1 MAKPVLLLV
10 DDHEPTLTSLKRD
23 LANRFSADYDI
34 VIERSRDA
42 GLATLDRICDQG
54 RAVAVL
60 IAAQRDGDA
69 VDTGIFVRALERQ
82 PHAKRVMLTPMV
94 SPGPEI
100 VVAPLTRG
108 IVDDFLV
115 TPWGHPEETLYAQI
129 SGLLSAWIKTVQ
141 RPTVEAIRIVGSRWS
156 AKTHALRDQLE
167 RNSVAV
173 GFYPDDS
180 EEGQRLLAE
189 AGQDG
194 SRLPVVLIWDG
205 RVLIDPSMAELA
217 RIGGTRMVPEPGLYD
232 LAIVGAGP
240 AGLAASVYGASEGL
254 RTLLI
259 EQEAQGGQ
267 AGTSSMIR
275 NYLGFPRGIGGQEL
289 AARATE
295 QAWLFGTSFCYN
307 AAIRLRPD
315 GPYRVLTLADGSE
328 ATARSVVLATGIS
341 YRRLDVPGLDRLA
354 GAGVYFGSSVVE
366 AKGMAGLDVFVVGAG
381 NSAGQAAVYLAKF
394 AARVTIVMRA
404 GSLAKSMSDYL
415 VKEVGGTANI
425 TVLPHTEVAA
435 VSGETCLAGL
445 TLQDAMGTR
454 TDVAANALF
463 IMIGAQ
469 PHTEWLTDTL
479 LCDKRGFLVTGP
491 DLFQDGRLPDAWT
504 LTRPPLP
511 METCLPGVFAVG
523 DVRHRSV
530 KRVAS
535 AVGAGCIAIQY
546 VHQYLAEPQ

>member
-10 DDHEPTLTSLKRD
+10 DDDQSTLTSLERD
-23 LANRFSADYDI
+23 LSNRFGADYDI
-34 VIERSRDA
+34 VTERSRDG
-42 GLATLDRICDQG
+42 GLATLDRITDQG
-54 RAVAVL
+54 GAIAVV
-60 IAAQRDGDA
+60 IAAQRDENA
-69 VDTGIFVRALERQ
+69 VDTAIFVRALERQ
-82 PHAKRVMLTPMV
+82 PHAKRVMLAPMV
-94 SPGPEI
+94 SPEPEI
-100 VVAPLTRG
+100 VLAPMTRG
-108 IVDDFLV
+108 VVDDFLLA
-115 TPWGHPEETLYAQI
+115 PWGHPEEKLYAQI
-129 SGLLSAWIKTVQ
+129 SGLLSAWIKTVE

-156 AKTHALRDQLE
+156 AKTHQLRDQLE
-167 RNSVAV
+167 RNSVAI

-189 AGQDG
+189 ARQDG

-205 RVLIDPSMAELA
+205 RVLIDPSMADLA
-217 RIGGTRMVPEPGLYD
+217 RVGRTRMVPEPGLYD

-240 AGLAASVYGASEGL
+240 AGLAAAVYGASEGL

-295 QAWLFGTSFCYN
+295 QAWLFGTSFCFN
-307 AAIRLRPD
+307 SAIRLRPD
-315 GPYRVLTLADGSE
+315 GPHRVLTLADGSE
-328 ATARSVVLATGIS
+328 ATARSVILATGIS

-381 NSAGQAAVYLAKF
+381 NSAGQAAVHLAKF

-415 VKEVGGTANI
+415 VQEVGRTANI
-425 TVLPHTEVAA
+425 TVVPHTEVTA
-435 VSGETCLAGL
+435 VFGQRCLEGL
-445 TLQDAMGTR
+445 TLRDATGTR
-454 TDVAANALF
+454 TDVPANALF
-463 IMIGAQ
+463 IMIGAL
-469 PHTEWLTDTL
+469 PHTDWLTDSL
-479 LCDKRGFLVTGP
+479 ICDERGFLVTGP
-491 DLFQDGRLPDAWT
+491 DLIQDGRPPTMWPLAR
-504 LTRPPLP
+504 LPLP

-546 VHQYLAEPQ
+546 VHEYLAEPR

>member
-1 MAKPVLLLV
+1 MAKPILLLV
-10 DDHEPTLTSLKRD
+10 DDDEATLTTLERD
-23 LANRFSADYDI
+23 LTNRFGGDYDI
-34 VIERSRDA
+34 VSERSRDA

-54 RAVAVL
+54 SAVAVL
-60 IAAQRDGDA
+60 IAAQREDA
-69 VDTGIFVRALERQ
+69 ADTTIFVRALHRQ
-82 PHAKRVMLTPMV
+82 PYAKRVMLTPMV
-94 SPGPEI
+94 SPGPE
-100 VVAPLTRG
+100 VVLAPMTRG
-108 IVDDFLV
+108 IVDDFLLA
-115 TPWGHPEETLYAQI
+115 PWGHPEEKLYAQV
-129 SGLLSAWIKTVQ
+129 SGLLSAWIRTVE

-156 AKTHALRDQLE
+156 AKTHELRDKLE

-180 EEGQRLLAE
+180 EEGRRLLAE
-189 AGQDG
+189 AQQDS
-194 SRLPVVLIWDG
+194 SRLPVVLLWDG
-205 RVLIDPSMAELA
+205 RVLIDPSLADLA

-240 AGLAASVYGASEGL
+240 AGLAAAVYGASEWL

-307 AAIRLRPD
+307 SATTLRPD

-341 YRRLDVPGLDRLA
+341 YRRLDIPGLDRLA

-381 NSAGQAAVYLAKF
+381 NSAGQAAVHLAKF

-415 VKEVGGTANI
+415 VNQVGGTANI

-435 VSGETCLAGL
+435 VSGERCLESL
-445 TLQDAMGTR
+445 TLRDAMGTR
-454 TDVAANALF
+454 TDVPANALF

-469 PHTEWLTDTL
+469 PRTEWLADTL
-479 LCDKRGFLVTGP
+479 ACDEGGFLVTGP
-491 DLFQDGRLPDAWT
+491 DLLQDGRPPTVWT
-504 LTRPPLP
+504 PPRPPLP
-511 METCLPGVFAVG
+511 METSLPGVFAVG

-530 KRVAS
+530 KRVSS

-546 VHQYLAEPQ
+546 VHEYLAEPR

>member
-10 DDHEPTLTSLKRD
+10 DDDEPTLASLERD
-23 LANRFSADYDI
+23 LIGRFGGDYD
-34 VIERSRDA
+34 VVTARSRDA
-42 GLATLDRICDQG
+42 GLATLDRLCDQG
-54 RAVAVL
+54 SAVAVL
-60 IAAQRDGDA
+60 IAAQREERA
-69 VDTGIFVRALERQ
+69 DTGIFVRALERQ
-82 PHAKRVMLTPMV
+82 PHARRVMLTPMV
-94 SPGPEI
+94 SPMPEI
-100 VVAPLTRG
+100 VVAPMTRG
-108 IVDDFLV
+108 IVDDFLL
-115 TPWGHPEETLYAQI
+115 TPWGHPEEKLYGQI
-129 SGLLSAWIKTVQ
+129 SGLLSTWFKAVE

-156 AKTHALRDQLE
+156 AKTHELRDQLE
-167 RNSVAV
+167 RNSVPV
-173 GFYPDDS
+173 GFYPHDS
-180 EEGQRLLAE
+180 DEGRRLLAE
-189 AGQDG
+189 AQQDG

-205 RVLIDPSMAELA
+205 QVLIDPSMADLA

-240 AGLAASVYGASEGL
+240 AGLAAAVYGASEGL

-295 QAWLFGTSFCYN
+295 QAWLFGASFCYN
-307 AAIRLRPD
+307 SATGLRSD
-315 GPYRVLTLADGSE
+315 GPYLVLTLADGSE
-328 ATARSVVLATGIS
+328 ATARSVVVATGVS
-341 YRRLDVPGLDRLA
+341 YRHLDVSGLDRLA

-381 NSAGQAAVYLAKF
+381 NSAGQAAVHLAKF

-415 VKEVGGTANI
+415 VKEIGETGNI

-435 VSGETCLAGL
+435 VSGARCLEGL
-445 TLQDAMGTR
+445 TLRDGTGTR

-469 PHTEWLTDTL
+469 PHTDWLPDILTRDE
-479 LCDKRGFLVTGP
+479 RGFLVTGP
-491 DLFQDGRLPDAWT
+491 DLFQDGQLPDVWT

-546 VHQYLAEPQ
+546 VHQYLAEPR

>member
-10 DDHEPTLTSLKRD
+10 DDDEPTLTSLQRD
-23 LANRFSADYDI
+23 LTSRFGADYDI
-34 VIERSRDA
+34 VVERSRDA

-54 RAVAVL
+54 RTVAVV
-60 IAAQRDGDA
+60 IAAQRDDDA
-69 VDTGIFVRALERQ
+69 DTGIFVRALERQ
-82 PHAKRVMLTPMV
+82 PQAKRVMLTPMV
-94 SPGPEI
+94 SAGPQS
-100 VVAPLTRG
+100 VVGPLTRG

-115 TPWGHPEETLYAQI
+115 TPWGHPEEKLYAQI
-129 SGLLSAWIKTVQ
+129 SGLLSGWIRTVA
-141 RPTVEAIRIVGSRWS
+141 RPTVEAIRIVGSRWA
-156 AKTHALRDQLE
+156 AKTHELRDQLE
-167 RNSVAV
+167 RNSVPV
-173 GFYPDDS
+173 GFYPNDS
-180 EEGQRLLAE
+180 PEGRRLLAE

-194 SRLPVVLIWDG
+194 SRLPVVLIRDG
-205 RVLIDPSMAELA
+205 RVLIDPSMADLA
-217 RIGGTRMVPEPGLYD
+217 RIAGTRMVPEPGLYD

-240 AGLAASVYGASEGL
+240 AGLAAAVYGASEGL
-254 RTLLI
+254 RTLLV

-275 NYLGFPRGIGGQEL
+275 NYLGFPRGVGGQEL

-295 QAWLFGTSFCYN
+295 QAWLFGTVFCYN
-307 AAIRLRPD
+307 SAVKLRPD
-315 GPYRVLTLADGSE
+315 GPNRVLTLADGSE
-328 ATARSVVLATGIS
+328 ATARTVVLATGIS
-341 YRRLDVPGLDRLA
+341 YRRLNVPGLDRLA
-354 GAGVYFGSSVVE
+354 GAGVYVGSSVVE

-381 NSAGQAAVYLAKF
+381 NSAGQAAVHLAKF

-415 VKEVGGTANI
+415 VQEVGRTENI

-435 VSGETCLAGL
+435 VSGDTCLASL
-445 TLQDAMGTR
+445 TLRDATGTR
-454 TDVAANALF
+454 TDLPANALF
-463 IMIGAQ
+463 LMIGAQ
-469 PHTEWLTDTL
+469 PHTDWLTDTL
-479 LCDKRGFLVTGP
+479 LCDERGFLVTGP

-546 VHQYLAEPQ
+546 VHQYLAEPR

>member
-1 MAKPVLLLV
+1 
-10 DDHEPTLTSLKRD
+10 
-23 LANRFSADYDI
+23 
-34 VIERSRDA
+34 
-42 GLATLDRICDQG
+42 
-54 RAVAVL
+54 
-60 IAAQRDGDA
+60 
-69 VDTGIFVRALERQ
+69 
-82 PHAKRVMLTPMV
+82 
-94 SPGPEI
+94 
-100 VVAPLTRG
+100 
-108 IVDDFLV
+108 
-115 TPWGHPEETLYAQI
+115 
-129 SGLLSAWIKTVQ
+129 
-141 RPTVEAIRIVGSRWS
+141 
-156 AKTHALRDQLE
+156 
-167 RNSVAV
+167 
-173 GFYPDDS
+173 
-180 EEGQRLLAE
+180 
-189 AGQDG
+189 
-194 SRLPVVLIWDG
+194 
-205 RVLIDPSMAELA
+205 
-217 RIGGTRMVPEPGLYD
+217 VPEPGLYD

-240 AGLAASVYGASEGL
+240 AGLAAAVYGASEGL

-307 AAIRLRPD
+307 SATGLRSD
-315 GPYRVLTLADGSE
+315 GPYLVLTLADGSE
-328 ATARSVVLATGIS
+328 ATARSVVVATGVS
-341 YRRLDVPGLDRLA
+341 YRHLDVSGLDRLA

-415 VKEVGGTANI
+415 VKEIGETGNI
-425 TVLPHTEVAA
+425 AVLPHTEVAA
-435 VSGETCLAGL
+435 VSGARCLEGL
-445 TLQDAMGTR
+445 TLRDGTGGR

-469 PHTEWLTDTL
+469 PHTDWLPDIL
-479 LCDKRGFLVTGP
+479 ICDERGFLVTGP
-491 DLFQDGRLPDAWT
+491 DLFREGRLPDVWT
-504 LTRPPLP
+504 LPRPPLP

-546 VHQYLAEPQ
+546 VHQYLGEPR

>member
-1 MAKPVLLLV
+1 MGLGVRAMAKPVLLLV
-10 DDHEPTLTSLKRD
+10 DDDEPTLTTLERD
-23 LANRFSADYDI
+23 LTNRFGADYEI
-34 VIERSRDA
+34 VSARSRDA
-42 GLATLDRICDQG
+42 GLATLDRLCDQG
-54 RAVAVL
+54 SAVAVL
-60 IAAQRDGDA
+60 IAAQREEGA
-69 VDTGIFVRALERQ
+69 DTGIFVRALERQ
-82 PHAKRVMLTPMV
+82 PHARRVMLTPMV
-94 SPGPEI
+94 SPTPE
-100 VVAPLTRG
+100 VVLAPMTRG
-108 IVDDFLV
+108 IVDDFLL
-115 TPWGHPEETLYAQI
+115 TPWGHPEEKLYAQV
-129 SGLLSAWIKTVQ
+129 SGLLSAWFKAVE

-167 RNSVAV
+167 RNSVPV

-180 EEGQRLLAE
+180 AEGRRLLAE
-189 AGQDG
+189 AQQDG

-205 RVLIDPSMAELA
+205 RVLIDPSMADLA
-217 RIGGTRMVPEPGLYD
+217 RAGGTRMVPEPGLYD

-240 AGLAASVYGASEGL
+240 AGLAAAVYGASEGL

-289 AARATE
+289 AARATV
-295 QAWLFGTSFCYN
+295 FCYN
-307 AAIRLRPD
+307 SATGLRPD
-315 GPYRVLTLADGSE
+315 GPYLLLSFADGSE
-328 ATARSVVLATGIS
+328 ATARSVVVATGVS
-341 YRRLDVPGLDRLA
+341 YRHLDVSGLDRLA

-366 AKGMAGLDVFVVGAG
+366 ARGMAGLDVFVVGAG
-381 NSAGQAAVYLAKF
+381 NSAGQAAVHLAKF

-415 VKEVGGTANI
+415 VKEIGETGNI

-435 VSGETCLAGL
+435 VSGARCLERL
-445 TLQDAMGTR
+445 TLRDGAGAR

-469 PHTEWLTDTL
+469 PHTDWLPDDL
-479 LCDKRGFLVTGP
+479 ICDERGFLVTGP
-491 DLFQDGRLPDAWT
+491 DLFQDGRLPDVWT

-546 VHQYLAEPQ
+546 VHQYLAEPR